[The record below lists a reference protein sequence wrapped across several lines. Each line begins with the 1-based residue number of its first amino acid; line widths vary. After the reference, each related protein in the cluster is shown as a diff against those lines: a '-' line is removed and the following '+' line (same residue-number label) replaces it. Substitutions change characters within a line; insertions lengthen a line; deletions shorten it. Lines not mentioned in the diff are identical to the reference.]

1 MATLRVAS
9 SATAVGVS
17 PCAVSATKQQHAQ
30 ISFLSTVKTAPLSAA
45 SYRSAKTI
53 LSPALRPTAAFSD
66 NSSST
71 SPHRRSLLRSEAAIE
86 NREASLSKRSA
97 VVRRSGDGETA
108 DAAEGDAKSQ
118 LIKTIQLGSLF
129 GLWYLFNIY
138 FNIYNKQVLKVFPY
152 PLTITT
158 VQFAIGAIVV
168 LLSWATNIVKRPTIS
183 KAQLLAILPLALV
196 HTMGNAFTN
205 VSLGKVA
212 VSFTH
217 TIKALEPFFSVTLS
231 ALLLGEQPT
240 LPVILALMPIVGGVA
255 LASATEASFNWAGF
269 LSAMASNLTFQSRNV
284 LSKKLMIKKDASLDN
299 INLFSIIT
307 ILSFFLLLPVALLT
321 EGVKFSPKLLQAQ
334 GVDVQRLIIRSTL
347 AALCF
352 HAYQQVS
359 YMILQRVSP
368 VTHSVGNCVKRVI
381 VIVTSV
387 LFFRTPVSPINAVG
401 TAIAL
406 GGVFAYSRAKSSKPK
421 NLCSP
426 KGLLL
431 SAMASNSVFAA
442 VLLLALSLPFV
453 LAGNAAGAEQSSQS
467 NYQYDANGNIILSP
481 AGTNNQNGN
490 GEGTSAAV
498 IDWYNDQEYPT
509 CPLKACPE
517 FKHYCSGGMC
527 NDTAGILGRWR
538 LPEQSEGVC
547 PPGRALPKPNNEWCM
562 EELTPSQ
569 CCKACSESKEPCAMW
584 QHYIGPTSPR
594 STSPSTEN
602 ASVRPQSP
610 PAPPA
615 PPAFP
620 LFSAPLPVVLPPPP
634 SLPHLIPRQQQRLA
648 LYLDLLLD
656 WNQRMNLTAVTSR
669 AEAEQRHIADSLSL
683 IPVIL
688 AITAPP
694 LPTAP
699 LAAVPSPAAPR
710 GALRLVDVGTGA
722 GLPGVVLAVA
732 QPTWQVT
739 LVESLNKR
747 CDFLSHVVR
756 ELGLRNVQVVCG
768 RAEVNLSPTPPPSPS
783 PFSALPSVLLQE
795 VGRDPDHREA
805 YDLAVARAVAEMRV
819 LSESTT
825 VVACPVARA
834 VALVVAWEV
843 GRDPD
848 HREAYDLAVARAVA
862 EMRVLSES
870 TTVEACPVARAV
882 ALVVAWEVG
891 RDPDHREAYDLAV
904 ARAVA
909 EMRVLSESTTVEA
922 CPVARA
928 VALVV
933 AWEVGR
939 DPDHREAYDLAVARA
954 VAEMRVLNELC
965 LPLIRVGGAFIAA
978 KGPNPQGEVA
988 AASNSA
994 SLLGAQ
1000 LAQIYEGGCIL
1011 LTTF

>member
-9 SATAVGVS
+9 SATAAVGVS
-17 PCAVSATKQQHAQ
+17 PCAVSATRQQHAQ
-30 ISFLSTVKTAPLSAA
+30 ISFLSTVKNAPLRAA
-45 SYRSAKTI
+45 SYRSAKV
-53 LSPALRPTAAFSD
+53 LPSPTLRPTAAFSD
-66 NSSST
+66 NSSSA
-71 SPHRRSLLRSEAAIE
+71 SPHRHSLLRSEVAIE
-86 NREASLSKRSA
+86 NREASWSKQSA
-97 VVRRSGDGETA
+97 VVTRSGDGATA
-108 DAAEGDAKSQ
+108 DAAAVDAKSQ

-321 EGVKFSPKLLQAQ
+321 EGIKFSPKLLQAQ
-334 GVDVQRLIIRSTL
+334 GVDVQRLIVRSTL

-387 LFFRTPVSPINAVG
+387 LFFRTPVSPINAIG

-406 GGVFAYSRAKSSKPK
+406 GETCNEGA
-421 NLCSP
+421 
-426 KGLLL
+426 LLHP

-453 LAGNAAGAEQSSQS
+453 LAGNAAGAEKSSQS

-481 AGTNNQNGN
+481 AGNNNNNGN
-490 GEGTSAAV
+490 GQGTSAAV
-498 IDWYNDQEYPT
+498 IDWYNDEEYPT

-538 LPEQSEGVC
+538 LPEQSSLVC
-547 PPGRALPKPNNEWCM
+547 PPGRANPKPNNEWCIG
-562 EELTPSQ
+562 ELTPSQ

-584 QHYIGPTSPR
+584 QHYIGFTF
-594 STSPSTEN
+594 PSTES
-602 ASVRPQSP
+602 ASLPSRPPSSS
-610 PAPPA
+610 PAPS
-615 PPAFP
+615 AFP
-620 LFSAPLPVVLPPPP
+620 LFSAPLPAVLPPPP
-634 SLPHLIPRQQQRLA
+634 SLPHLLPRQQQRLA

-656 WNQRMNLTAVTSR
+656 WNQRMNLTAVSSR
-669 AEAEQRHIADSLSL
+669 TEAEQRHIADSLSL

-688 AITAPP
+688 ALTAPPLSTVPSAAAPLPTASPPTASLPTAPLPTAQIPTEPPSTVP

-699 LAAVPSPAAPR
+699 LSTALSAPKRTIDPPTAAPSPAAPR
-710 GALRLVDVGTGA
+710 GTLRLVDVGTGA

-732 QPTWQVT
+732 QPTWHVT

-747 CDFLSHVVR
+747 CDFLSHVVQR
-756 ELGLRNVQVVCG
+756 LGLSNVQVVCG
-768 RAEVNLSPTPPPSPS
+768 RAE
-783 PFSALPSVLLQE
+783 E
-795 VGRDPDHREA
+795 
-805 YDLAVARAVAEMRV
+805 
-819 LSESTT
+819 
-825 VVACPVARA
+825 
-834 VALVVAWEV
+834 
-843 GRDPD
+843 
-848 HREAYDLAVARAVA
+848 
-862 EMRVLSES
+862 
-870 TTVEACPVARAV
+870 
-882 ALVVAWEVG
+882 
-891 RDPDHREAYDLAV
+891 
-904 ARAVA
+904 
-909 EMRVLSESTTVEA
+909 
-922 CPVARA
+922 
-928 VALVV
+928 
-933 AWEVGR
+933 
-939 DPDHREAYDLAVARA
+939 
-954 VAEMRVLNELC
+954 
-965 LPLIRVGGAFIAA
+965 
-978 KGPNPQGEVA
+978 EVA
-988 AASNSA
+988 AASDSA

-1000 LAQIYEGGCIL
+1000 LVRVYEVASSNTNGQRTAVIYKKVE
-1011 LTTF
+1011 LTPSKYPRRPGMPSKRPL